1 MKISWK
7 SAGLFVLGSVT
18 MALVGVLGS
27 VTHGDVV
34 RYHNWIDP
42 AHVASTQLGQYYII
56 KDDGTVLD
64 PLCELRAV
72 DFDPPLQPQSMPGR
86 SYVNSLGQLT
96 PFVIQLVGAVMP
108 AVPHTANADAGTA
121 SVSHVLTFQGV
132 KLETATATS
141 LRRLT
146 TRVLAEQDIAGLENQ
161 GTTAADDAR
170 RFQACGLEIKE
181 SLAAGLTVCQI
192 DEVVRDASTGASI
205 GVGFTARCLARE
217 TDERARLRPEIE
229 RGSLFSNLKHSWS

>member
-96 PFVIQLVGAVMP
+96 PVVIQLVGAVMP
-108 AVPHTANADAGTA
+108 VVPHTANADAGTA

-146 TRVLAEQDIAGLENQ
+146 TRVLAEQDIAGLEKP
-161 GTTAADDAR
+161 GHDAR
-170 RFQACGLEIKE
+170 PTTRAAFRPAAWKSKRASRPASPFVRLTRSSETHRPAYPLGSVSLRAASHGRPTSARGCGPR
-181 SLAAGLTVCQI
+181 SN
-192 DEVVRDASTGASI
+192 VVHYSAT
-205 GVGFTARCLARE
+205 
-217 TDERARLRPEIE
+217 
-229 RGSLFSNLKHSWS
+229 